1 MASQTENPNE
11 FDLIVIGSGPGGYVS
26 AIRASQLGMKTACIE
41 KDSTLG
47 GTCLNVGCIPS
58 KALLTSS
65 EKFEEANHTFKD
77 HGIEFGS
84 VKLNLSNMMNH
95 KKNVVNS
102 NTSGIEFL
110 FKKNKITRIAGTAS
124 FESANKIKVTDAAG
138 KTSTLTAAKILIA
151 TGSEVM
157 PFPGIEI
164 DEKQIIS
171 STGALSLTSV
181 PKNMVVIGGGYIGLE
196 MGTVWQRLGS
206 KVTVVEFLD
215 RILPGMDGE
224 VSKNMQRILAK
235 QGIEFK
241 LKTKVLS
248 AKTTKS
254 GVSLSVESL
263 DTKKTETIETDVVLV
278 SIGRRPNTNG
288 LGLEKIGI
296 RVDNRGRIDVND
308 RFETNVPGVYAIGD
322 VIAGPMLA
330 HKASDEGVV
339 CIEMMA
345 GQSGHINYDL
355 VPGVVYTWP
364 EAAQIGKTEEQLKE
378 AGIAYNVGKFP
389 FSANGRARAMMAT
402 EGFVKILADKRT
414 DRILGAHIIG
424 PEAGTL
430 IHEIAVAMEYGG
442 ASEDLMRTIHA
453 HPTLT
458 EAIKEAALAVD
469 NRTIHM

>member
-1 MASQTENPNE
+1 MTSQTQNPTE

-41 KDSTLG
+41 KESTLG

-77 HGIEFGS
+77 HGIDLGS

-110 FKKNKITRIAGTAS
+110 FKKNKITRVIGTAS
-124 FESANKIKVTDAAG
+124 FDSPNQVKVIDASG
-138 KTSTLTAAKILIA
+138 KTSTLTASKILIA

-164 DEKQIIS
+164 DEKHIVS

-181 PKNMVVIGGGYIGLE
+181 PKNMIVIGGGYIGLE

-215 RILPGMDGE
+215 KILPGMDGE

-235 QGIEFK
+235 QGLEFK

-248 AKTTKS
+248 AKSTKT
-254 GVSLSVESL
+254 GVSVSVESL

-296 RVDNRGRIDVND
+296 RVDNRGRIDVNEQ
-308 RFETNVPGVYAIGD
+308 FETNVPGVYAIGD

-330 HKASDEGVV
+330 HKASDEGVICV
-339 CIEMMA
+339 EMMA

-378 AGIAYNVGKFP
+378 AGIAYNIGKFP

-442 ASEDLMRTIHA
+442 AAEDLMRTIHA
-453 HPTLT
+453 HPTLA
-458 EAIKEAALAVD
+458 ESIKEAALAVD

>member
-1 MASQTENPNE
+1 MASQTETPTE
-11 FDLIVIGSGPGGYVS
+11 FDLIIIGSGPGGYVS

-41 KDSTLG
+41 KESTLG

-77 HGIEFGS
+77 HGIDFGS
-84 VKLNLSNMMNH
+84 VKLNLPNMMAH

-110 FKKNKITRIAGTAS
+110 FKKNKITRVVGTAS
-124 FESANKIKVTDAAG
+124 FESKNQVKVTDSAG
-138 KTSTLTAAKILIA
+138 KTSILTASKILIA

-164 DEKQIIS
+164 DEKHIVS
-171 STGALSLTSV
+171 STGALSLESV

-248 AKTTKS
+248 AKSTKT

-263 DTKKTETIETDVVLV
+263 DSKKTETIETDVVLV

-288 LGLEKIGI
+288 LGLEKIGVRI
-296 RVDNRGRIDVND
+296 DNRGRIDVNS

-339 CIEMMA
+339 CVEMMA

-389 FSANGRARAMMAT
+389 FSANGRARAMLAT

-442 ASEDLMRTIHA
+442 AAEDLMRTIHA
-453 HPTLT
+453 HPTLA
-458 EAIKEAALAVD
+458 ESIKEAALAVD
-469 NRTIHM
+469 NRTIHL